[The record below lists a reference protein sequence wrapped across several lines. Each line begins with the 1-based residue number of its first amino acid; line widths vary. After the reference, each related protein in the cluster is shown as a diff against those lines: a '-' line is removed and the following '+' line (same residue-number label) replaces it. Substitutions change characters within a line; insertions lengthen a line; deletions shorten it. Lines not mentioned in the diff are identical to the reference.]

1 MELIVGEGWR
11 SGVSLS
17 FMEKACGGH
26 LSWVCG
32 DAAAP
37 SSLGAPW
44 SLGLDLSGLRPF
56 QNPMKAIP
64 LWPAKGMH
72 AQDGSHVA
80 TPRSP
85 AGALELGSPA
95 EEGVLG

>member
-1 MELIVGEGWR
+1 MVDTCPGYVGMRLHHLLW
-11 SGVSLS
+11 
-17 FMEKACGGH
+17 GH
-26 LSWVCG
+26 R
-32 DAAAP
+32 
-37 SSLGAPW
+37 GAV
-44 SLGLDLSGLRPF
+44 GLDLSGLRPF